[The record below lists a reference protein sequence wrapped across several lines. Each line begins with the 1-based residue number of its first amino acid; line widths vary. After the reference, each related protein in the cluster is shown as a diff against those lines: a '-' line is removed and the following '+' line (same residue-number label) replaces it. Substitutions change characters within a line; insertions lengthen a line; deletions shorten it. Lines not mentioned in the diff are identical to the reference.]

1 MATLKTMIKQGFGLG
16 IGFISAQVIF
26 IFVGILFF
34 IPGYLLFVSQEK
46 KTDPT
51 VSKQI
56 SGLVLMLL
64 GVVLAGGIGFGF
76 LIDAIGDF
84 SRN

>member
-1 MATLKTMIKQGFGLG
+1 MIKQGFGLG

-46 KTDPT
+46 KKEPS
-51 VSKQI
+51 VSNQI
-56 SGLVLMLL
+56 GGLSLMIL
-64 GVVLAGGIGFGF
+64 GVALAGGVGLG
-76 LIDAIGDF
+76 LLVDAINDF
-84 SRN
+84 S

>member
-16 IGFISAQVIF
+16 IGFLSAQVIF
-26 IFVGILFF
+26 IFVGILLF

-56 SGLVLMLL
+56 SGLVLMFL
-64 GVVLAGGIGFGF
+64 GVVLVGGIGFGF

-84 SRN
+84 S

>member
-16 IGFISAQVIF
+16 LGFLSAHM
-26 IFVGILFF
+26 IFVFVGLLFF

-46 KTDPT
+46 KPDPDA
-51 VSKQI
+51 SKRI
-56 SGLVLMLL
+56 GGLILMFL

-84 SRN
+84 S

>member
-1 MATLKTMIKQGFGLG
+1 MIKQGFGLG

-26 IFVGILFF
+26 SFVGILFF
-34 IPGYLLFVSQEK
+34 IPGYLLFISQEN

-64 GVVLAGGIGFGF
+64 GVLLAGGIGFGF

-84 SRN
+84 S

>member
-1 MATLKTMIKQGFGLG
+1 MASLKTMIKQGFGLG

-46 KTDPT
+46 KKEPS
-51 VSKQI
+51 VSNQI
-56 SGLVLMLL
+56 GGLSLMIL
-64 GVVLAGGIGFGF
+64 GVALAGGVGLG
-76 LIDAIGDF
+76 LLVDAINDF
-84 SRN
+84 S

>member
-16 IGFISAQVIF
+16 IGFLSAQVIF
-26 IFVGILFF
+26 IFVGILLF

-56 SGLVLMLL
+56 SGLVLMFL

-84 SRN
+84 S

>member
-1 MATLKTMIKQGFGLG
+1 MIKQGFGLG
-16 IGFISAQVIF
+16 IGFLSAHMIF

-34 IPGYLLFVSQEK
+34 IPGYLLFVSQEN

-56 SGLVLMLL
+56 SGLILMLL

-84 SRN
+84 S

>member
-16 IGFISAQVIF
+16 IGFLSAHMIF

-34 IPGYLLFVSQEK
+34 IPGYLLFVSQEN

-56 SGLVLMLL
+56 SGLILMLL

-84 SRN
+84 S

>member
-34 IPGYLLFVSQEK
+34 IPGYLLFVSQEN

-84 SRN
+84 S

>member
-1 MATLKTMIKQGFGLG
+1 MIKQGFGLG
-16 IGFISAQVIF
+16 IGFLSAQVIF
-26 IFVGILFF
+26 IFVGILLF

-56 SGLVLMLL
+56 SGLVLMFL

-84 SRN
+84 S

>member
-1 MATLKTMIKQGFGLG
+1 MASLKTMIKQGFGLG

-46 KTDPT
+46 KKEPS
-51 VSKQI
+51 VSNQI
-56 SGLVLMLL
+56 GGLSLMIL
-64 GVVLAGGIGFGF
+64 GVALAGGVGLG
-76 LIDAIGDF
+76 LLVDAFNDF
-84 SRN
+84 S

>member
-26 IFVGILFF
+26 ILVGILFF
-34 IPGYLLFVSQEK
+34 VPGYLLFVSQEK
-46 KTDPT
+46 KKDPS

-56 SGLVLMLL
+56 SGLVLMIV
-64 GVVLAGGIGFGF
+64 GVALAGGIGLGF
-76 LIDAIGDF
+76 LVDAFNDF
-84 SRN
+84 S

>member
-1 MATLKTMIKQGFGLG
+1 MIKQGFGLG
-16 IGFISAQVIF
+16 ISAQVIF

-64 GVVLAGGIGFGF
+64 GVVLAGGIGFG
-76 LIDAIGDF
+76 LLA
-84 SRN
+84 S

>member
-1 MATLKTMIKQGFGLG
+1 MIKQGFGLG

-34 IPGYLLFVSQEK
+34 IPGYLLFISQEN

-64 GVVLAGGIGFGF
+64 GVLLAGGIGFGF

-84 SRN
+84 S

>member
-1 MATLKTMIKQGFGLG
+1 MIKQGFGLG

-34 IPGYLLFVSQEK
+34 IPGYLLFVSQEN

-84 SRN
+84 S